1 MSDSHSE
8 WSEARQMV
16 TLKRYLEEKHSVRV
30 VLIDSNGERAEYK
43 SEKEAAEAIGSYQP
57 NIHWDI
63 RTGGFVRGY
72 RAERAV
78 M

>member
-1 MSDSHSE
+1 MSDAHSE
-8 WSEARQMV
+8 GSEARKMV
-16 TLKRYLEEKHSVRV
+16 
-30 VLIDSNGERAEYK
+30 

-57 NIHWDI
+57 NIHRAI